1 MRVVVSFL
9 AHLLILSQCGYVETS
24 VSNHCGKT
32 VGTGQRF
39 SLTKRFLHRLDLR
52 EGLWTGKETEVVL
65 ASHPVTKQNKHH
77 ILLLFEGFL
86 HNMKSLQISP
96 FCLFFSSSPSFPR
109 VPISGTGAHLSAFR
123 NRHCCITM
131 G

>member
-1 MRVVVSFL
+1 MSFL
-9 AHLLILSQCGYVETS
+9 AHQLILSQCGYVETS
-24 VSNHCGKT
+24 VSNHCGKN

-39 SLTKRFLHRLDLR
+39 SLTKCFLHLLDLR

-65 ASHPVTKQNKHH
+65 ASYPFTKQNKHH
-77 ILLLFEGFL
+77 ILLLFDGFL
-86 HNMKSLQISP
+86 HNTESLQISP
-96 FCLFFSSSPSFPR
+96 FCLFLNSSPSCTR
-109 VPISGTGAHLSAFR
+109 VPISRTGTHLSTFR